1 MADRRKVAILGGGA
15 GGLAAAFELT
25 ATPELRAQYDVTVH
39 QLGWRLG
46 GKGASGR
53 RAGVAERIEEH
64 GLHIWFGFYENAF
77 DVIKRCYAELGRGPD
92 EPLATWRDAFHPCHD
107 VVLLGQQAD
116 GSWRPRAWTFPARSG
131 EPGIATEPGWREVLA
146 AVLEWLRPRNQ
157 PTGADVPESVDAG
170 FDALE
175 EVLAAVAGEDEPGLD
190 LSDVIDV
197 GTRLAQALGFDEA
210 AASLNSVEDTLAAGL
225 QRLSDLAC
233 AAADV
238 AVMPGAVRDYAT
250 AFEVIAALIR
260 GIADEDVLVHGFGI
274 LNDREFLDW
283 LVEHGA
289 RRETVDGAPLLRAFY
304 QLCFAYEDGD
314 RARPSIAAGKA
325 AQALLR
331 IVATYRGAVMWK
343 MQAGMGDAVFTPLYE
358 VLRARG
364 VRFAFFERVTA
375 LRVAPDGDAVERVE
389 IAQQARMRGEYHPL
403 VDVGGLPCWPAE
415 PQWDQLE
422 DGDALR
428 AAGVNFELDE
438 RADTGLPPLTLRRGE
453 DFDDVVLAIPVG
465 ALGPLTTELA
475 EHHAPFREMLEASRT
490 VATQALQL
498 WLNADS
504 TRIGWRQR
512 QPTVCGAYVAPL
524 DTYCDMTHLIPREAW
539 GAEQPV
545 GHIAYFCGV
554 MDDRGMT
561 QAQADARAREDG
573 IAHARQHLSTLWPGG
588 CDGTGC
594 FDFGLL
600 ADPEDRVGEERFEAQ
615 YWRAN
620 IAGTERYVLTPPGS
634 IEKRLRPG
642 ESGFG
647 NLVLAGDWTRNGICG
662 GSVEAAVTSGRLA
675 ARALGARPSGP
686 GGGRV
691 HGVDGLLTDD

>member
-1 MADRRKVAILGGGA
+1 MPDKRRVTILGGGA
-15 GGLAAAFELT
+15 GGLATAFELT
-25 ATPELRAQYDVTVH
+25 ATPELREQYDVTVH

-53 RAGVAERIEEH
+53 RAGAGDRIEEH

-77 DVIKRCYAELGRGPD
+77 DVIKRCYAELGREPG

-116 GSWRPRAWTFPARSG
+116 GSWRPRTWTFPERAG
-131 EPGIATEPGWREVLA
+131 EPGPATEPGWREVLA
-146 AVLEWLRPRNQ
+146 AVIEWLRPRNQ
-157 PTGADVPESVDAG
+157 PTGADVPGAVETG

-175 EVLAAVAGEDEPGLD
+175 EVLTTVAGEDEPGLD

-197 GTRLAQALGFDEA
+197 GTRIAEALGFDEA
-210 AASLNSVEDTLAAGL
+210 AGSLGSIEDTLAAGL
-225 QRLSDLAC
+225 QRLSHLAS
-233 AAADV
+233 AASDV
-238 AVMPGAVRDYAT
+238 AHIPGAVHDYAT

-289 RRETVDGAPLLRAFY
+289 RRETVDNAPLLRAFY

-314 RARPSIAAGKA
+314 REQPCLAAGKA

-343 MQAGMGDAVFTPLYE
+343 MQAGMGDAVFAPLYE

-364 VRFAFFERVTA
+364 VRFRFFEQVTSLGVSA
-375 LRVAPDGDAVERVE
+375 DGAAIERVE
-389 IAQQARMRGEYHPL
+389 IRPQARVSGEYRPL
-403 VDVGGLPCWPAE
+403 VDVEGLPCWPAE
-415 PQWDQLE
+415 PHWDQLE
-422 DGDALR
+422 DGAALR
-428 AAGVNFELDE
+428 AAGINFELDE
-438 RADTGLPPLTLRRGE
+438 RADTGVPAITLRRGE

-465 ALGPLTTELA
+465 ALGPLTLELA
-475 EHHAPFREMLEASRT
+475 AHHQPWAEMLAAART

-498 WLNADS
+498 WLSADGS
-504 TRIGWRQR
+504 SIGWPARR
-512 QPTVCGAYVAPL
+512 ETVCGAYVAPL
-524 DTYCDMTHLIPREAW
+524 DTYCDMTHLIPRERW
-539 GAEQPV
+539 GATPV
-545 GHIAYFCGV
+545 RHIAYFCGV
-554 MDDRGMT
+554 MDDRGLT
-561 QAQADARAREDG
+561 QAQADARARADG
-573 IAHARQHLSTLWPGG
+573 LAHAREHLSTLWPGG
-588 CDGTGC
+588 CDGGGC

-600 ADPEDRVGEERFEAQ
+600 ADPEGRSGEERFEAQ

-620 IAGTERYVLTPPGS
+620 IAGTDRYVLTPPGS
-634 IEKRLRPG
+634 IEKRLRPD
-642 ESGFG
+642 ESGFR

-662 GSVEAAVTSGRLA
+662 GSVEAAVTSGKLA
-675 ARALGARPSGP
+675 ARALGVP
-686 GGGRV
+686 GDGRRV
-691 HGVDGLLTDD
+691 PGVDGLLTAD

>member
-1 MADRRKVAILGGGA
+1 MPDRRKIVILGGGA
-15 GGLAAAFELT
+15 AGLATAFELT

-53 RAGVAERIEEH
+53 RAGVGDRIEEH

-77 DVIKRCYAELGRGPD
+77 DVIKRCYAELDRDPG
-92 EPLATWRDAFHPCHD
+92 EPLATWADAFHPCHD
-107 VVLLGQQAD
+107 VVLLGQRAD
-116 GSWRPRAWTFPARSG
+116 GSWRPRTWTFPKRAG

-146 AVLEWLRPRNQ
+146 AVLKWLRPRNQ
-157 PTGADVPESVDAG
+157 PSGAEVPDTVDEG

-175 EVLAAVAGEDEPGLD
+175 EMLEAVAGEDRPGLD

-197 GTRLAQALGFDEA
+197 GTRIADLLGLDEVA
-210 AASLNSVEDTLAAGL
+210 DSLNNVEDAIAAGL
-225 QRLSDLAC
+225 QRLAGLTS
-233 AAADV
+233 AAAEIDG
-238 AVMPGAVRDYAT
+238 MPGVVRDYAT
-250 AFEVIAALIR
+250 AFEVFAALIR
-260 GIADEDVLVHGFGI
+260 GIAEEDVLVRGFGI
-274 LNDREFLDW
+274 LNDREFRDW

-289 RRETVDGAPLLRAFY
+289 RRQSVDSAPLLRAFY
-304 QLCFAYEDGD
+304 QLCFAFEDGD
-314 RARPSIAAGKA
+314 RSRPCIAAGKA

-364 VRFAFFERVTA
+364 VHFRFFERVTA
-375 LRVAPDGDAVERVE
+375 LRLSPDHSTIDRVE
-389 IAQQARMRGEYHPL
+389 IAPQARVRGEYRPL
-403 VDVGGLPCWPAE
+403 VDVGGLACWPAE
-415 PQWDQLE
+415 PHWDQLE
-422 DGDALR
+422 DGEALR

-438 RADTGLPPLTLRRGE
+438 RTDTGLPSLVLQRGE
-453 DFDDVVLAIPVG
+453 DFDEVVLAIPVG
-465 ALGPLTTELA
+465 ALPALTTELA
-475 EHHAPFREMLEASRT
+475 EHNEPWREMLAASRT

-498 WLNADS
+498 WLGADGA
-504 TRIGWRQR
+504 RIGWQAER
-512 QPTVCGAYVAPL
+512 PTVCGAYVAPL
-524 DTYCDMTHLIPREAW
+524 DTYCDMTHLIPRERW
-539 GAEQPV
+539 GAEVPV

-554 MDDRGMT
+554 MDDRGLN

-573 IAHARQHLSTLWPGG
+573 LAHAQQHLSTLWPAG
-588 CDGTGC
+588 CDGVGC

-620 IAGTERYVLTPPGS
+620 IVGTERYVLTPPGS

-642 ESGFG
+642 ESGFR

-675 ARALGARPSGP
+675 ARALGADAGGP
-686 GGGRV
+686 RIPGLE
-691 HGVDGLLTDD
+691 GLLSAD